1 MAKSPVSDPILAQI
15 LSPPSPPP
23 PKKKIFVV
31 FTSTRYYALL
41 DAIIAC
47 NFKEN

>member
-15 LSPPSPPP
+15 LAPPP
-23 PKKKIFVV
+23 PKKIFVV